1 MNMKV
6 LLCTPYLDTPSVV
19 SSGIGTWARNIM
31 AFNRK
36 TGNGIDI
43 VPVSFDRQTHIEEY
57 TVGGFKRYYTGIK
70 EVGRSVVNA
79 LRKIKSEKPDVIHIC
94 TSGYLG
100 FIKDIILTHAAKKRG
115 IRSIVHLHF
124 GRVPSIINEKGLEY
138 SLLKRLL
145 NMADMMVVIDRDSFQ
160 ALSDR
165 HYQNIAYI
173 PNPVSDSFLQEV
185 ERQKGQVVRNRK
197 SALFVGHVVPTKGVT
212 ELVEGCSQVP
222 GLSLRIVGK
231 CTDEM
236 RAKLLA
242 LATKREDGKWLDV
255 TGEIAYTQVITEMLQ
270 ADTFLFPSYT
280 EAFPNVILEA
290 MACGCAVASSN
301 VGAIP
306 EILEYE
312 GEKAGICFMPQDA
325 DEVAKAAKALYED
338 DTYRM
343 QLSEKAGKKVYGSY
357 TTEKIWPQLTDIWK
371 HVISQEERQ

>member
-1 MNMKV
+1 MKV
-6 LLCTPYLDTPSVV
+6 LLCTPYIDSPHVV

-31 AFNRK
+31 AFNRE
-36 TGNGIDI
+36 TGDGIDI

-57 TVGGFKRYYTGIK
+57 TVGGFKRYYSGIK
-70 EVGRSVVNA
+70 EVGRCVINA
-79 LRKIKSEKPDVIHIC
+79 IRKIKSEKPDVIHIC

-100 FIKDIILTHAAKKRG
+100 FIKDIILTYAAKKRG
-115 IRSIVHLHF
+115 IKSIVHLHF
-124 GRVPSIINEKGLEY
+124 GRIPSIINKKGLEY
-138 SLLKRLL
+138 RLLKRLL
-145 NMADMMVVIDRDSFQ
+145 NMADMMVVIDKDSYQ

-165 HYQNIAYI
+165 HYRNITYI

-185 ERQKGQVVRNRK
+185 ERQKGQVVRNYK
-197 SALFVGHVVPTKGVT
+197 SALFVGHVVPTKGVM

-236 RAKLLA
+236 RTRLFA

-255 TGEIAYTQVITEMLQ
+255 TGEIAYTQVITEMLH

-306 EILEYE
+306 EILEFE
-312 GEKAGICFMPQDA
+312 GEKAGICFAPRNA
-325 DEVAKAAKALYED
+325 DEVANAAKTLYKDEA
-338 DTYRM
+338 YRM
-343 QLSEKAGKKVYGSY
+343 QLSEKAREKVYSSY
-357 TTEKIWPQLTDIWK
+357 TTEKIWPQLTNIWK
-371 HVISQEERQ
+371 HVIS